1 MFGTQIRIGSRMLDC
16 IHIFRSC
23 ALLPSGPDRAQRQQ
37 SKLITP
43 KLSLLHSWCQIDSF
57 TLLVSNWLFCTL
69 GVKLV
74 RCQIDSGAKLVAV
87 PKWCRCQIVPNWGVM
102 NVAFCKGG
110 GECRGWWMSGVV
122 NVGGDECRN
131 LHWGWWTSGVVNV
144 GGDECRILH
153 WGWWM
158 SGVVNVGVVNVAQS
172 PIPFRNIFRTK
183 KLEKTQISKQ
193 FILCQIGRGYI
204 LRIFIYF

>member
-1 MFGTQIRIGSRMLDC
+1 MFGTQIRIGSRMLNC

-23 ALLPSGPDRAQRQQ
+23 ALPPSGPDRAQRQQ

-102 NVAFCKGG
+102 NVAFCKG
-110 GECRGWWMSGVV
+110 VV

-144 GGDECRILH
+144 GGGECRILH

-172 PIPFRNIFRTK
+172 
-183 KLEKTQISKQ
+183 
-193 FILCQIGRGYI
+193 
-204 LRIFIYF
+204 

>member
-1 MFGTQIRIGSRMLDC
+1 MFGTQIRIGSRMLNC

-23 ALLPSGPDRAQRQQ
+23 ALPPSGPDRAQRQQ

-102 NVAFCKGG
+102 NVAFCKGLVNVGGGECLGWWMSGVMNVAIYIGG
-110 GECRGWWMSGVV
+110 GECRGWWMSHFTLGVV
-122 NVGGDECRN
+122 NVGGGECR
-131 LHWGWWTSGVVNV
+131 
-144 GGDECRILH
+144 GGECRTILK
-153 WGWWM
+153 
-158 SGVVNVGVVNVAQS
+158 SS
-172 PIPFRNIFRTK
+172 
-183 KLEKTQISKQ
+183 
-193 FILCQIGRGYI
+193 
-204 LRIFIYF
+204 

>member
-1 MFGTQIRIGSRMLDC
+1 MFGTQIRIGSRMLNC

-23 ALLPSGPDRAQRQQ
+23 ALPPSGPDRAQRQQ

-102 NVAFCKGG
+102 NVAFCKG
-110 GECRGWWMSGVV
+110 VV
-122 NVGGDECRN
+122 NVGGGEC
-131 LHWGWWTSGVVNV
+131 
-144 GGDECRILH
+144 

-158 SGVVNVGVVNVAQS
+158 SHNLFWSICWERRWGFLVEICSRLSLVSSQRNSAQC
-172 PIPFRNIFRTK
+172 PQLMIFQR
-183 KLEKTQISKQ
+183 
-193 FILCQIGRGYI
+193 FNN
-204 LRIFIYF
+204 

>member
-1 MFGTQIRIGSRMLDC
+1 MFGTQIRIGSRMLNC

-23 ALLPSGPDRAQRQQ
+23 ALPPSGPDRAQRQQ

-43 KLSLLHSWCQIDSF
+43 KLSLLHSWCQIDSGVKLTLLHSWCQIDSF

-144 GGDECRILH
+144 AFYIGGGECRR
-153 WGWWM
+153 WWMSGWWM
-158 SGVVNVGVVNVAQS
+158 SHN
-172 PIPFRNIFRTK
+172 
-183 KLEKTQISKQ
+183 QISTV
-193 FILCQIGRGYI
+193 
-204 LRIFIYF
+204 YFV

>member
-1 MFGTQIRIGSRMLDC
+1 MFGTQIRIGSRMLNC

-23 ALLPSGPDRAQRQQ
+23 ALPPSGPDRAQRQQ

-102 NVAFCKGG
+102 NVAFCKGV

-144 GGDECRILH
+144 GGGECRILH

-158 SGVVNVGVVNVAQS
+158 SGVVNVAFYIGGGECCILHWGWWMPEVVNVGVVNVAQS
-172 PIPFRNIFRTK
+172 DYCSARYLSNLLHFP
-183 KLEKTQISKQ
+183 
-193 FILCQIGRGYI
+193 
-204 LRIFIYF
+204 